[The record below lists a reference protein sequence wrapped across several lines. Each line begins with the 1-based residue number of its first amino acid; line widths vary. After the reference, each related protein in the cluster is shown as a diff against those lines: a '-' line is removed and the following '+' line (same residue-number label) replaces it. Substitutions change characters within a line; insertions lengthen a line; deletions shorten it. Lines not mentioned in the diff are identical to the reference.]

1 MTTLTQADVFRPQTQ
16 TRALLYDIALI
27 IGASVFIAI
36 MAQLTVYLPFSPVP
50 VTGQT
55 LAVLLVGALLGSSRG
70 SMAVLAYLAEG
81 ASGMPVFAGGHA
93 GAIVLAGPTGGYLLG
108 FVVAA
113 YAVGWLAERGWDRN
127 IALATAAMLL
137 GNAII
142 YISGLAWLAQ
152 FVGAQNAP
160 VAGLYP
166 FIAGDIIKIAIAALL
181 LPAGWK
187 LLATKQS

>member
-1 MTTLTQADVFRPQTQ
+1 MTILTQADVFRPKTHN
-16 TRALLYDIALI
+16 RALLYDTALI

-50 VTGQT
+50 ITGQT

-81 ASGMPVFAGGHA
+81 VSGMPVFAGGHA
-93 GAIVLAGPTGGYLLG
+93 GAIVLASPTGGYLLG
-108 FVVAA
+108 FVIAA

-127 IALATAAMLL
+127 IAFTAAAMLL
-137 GNAII
+137 GNALI
-142 YISGLAWLAQ
+142 YLSGLTWLSQ
-152 FVGAQNAP
+152 FVGVQNAP
-160 VAGLYP
+160 MVGLYP
-166 FIAGDIIKIAIAALL
+166 FIIGDVIKIAIAALL

-187 LLATKQS
+187 LLARNLS